1 MREIRYNTRT
11 FLNAKN
17 QVVIRVRWNNK
28 KSEVGF
34 SIGMTVDPMK
44 WDPDTQR
51 PIRASTHIVGNDRI
65 PSRVI
70 NERIQEFLETIQE
83 VFSEYKL
90 RGSFPTPD
98 DLRELVNEK
107 LGRAKKVAE
116 PENDTPR
123 PKTLLE
129 IFNIFLSEG
138 AKERDWTSTVHY
150 KYEQIWKQLM
160 GCDPEVTLETLD
172 KDKMVELKEWY
183 VRHNYRNRTITKQF
197 RILKS
202 FLRWMKA
209 NGYPVLDSAIGYTP
223 HLTVTKKNVTYLT
236 FNELMQFFNHK
247 FSPNQKYLERARDL
261 FCFMAFTSLRYS
273 DLAQLKRPHVT
284 SRGIDL
290 YTKKTSDHLTIPI
303 IDNAQKIIDKYAD
316 YQSEDGSLFP
326 VPSAQKLNDYIKLAA
341 KEAGLDREVI
351 NTYYI
356 GTKRY
361 DEINKFYDII
371 GCHDGRR
378 TFVCCSLAFGIP
390 AAVVMSITG
399 HKDYESMK
407 PYIEIANETKRYEL
421 DKWNGK
427 EWKIRITELLDKFNE
442 AKLKKVYKYAKKLEL
457 AEKNKVWENVE
468 NAEDAIS

>member
-1 MREIRYNTRT
+1 MKEIRYNTRT

-17 QVVIRVRWNNK
+17 QIVIRVRWNHK
-28 KSEVGF
+28 KAEVGF
-34 SIGMTVDPMK
+34 SVGLIVDPMK
-44 WDPDTQR
+44 WDAETQR
-51 PIRASTHIVGNDRI
+51 PIRASTHIIGKARI
-65 PSRVI
+65 PSRDI
-70 NERIQEFLETIQE
+70 NERINDFLDTIAE
-83 VFSEYKL
+83 VFSEF
-90 RGSFPTPD
+90 GAHDMVPTPD
-98 DLRELVNEK
+98 DLREQVNER
-107 LGRAKKVAE
+107 LGRHTKPDTNKEVEPAE
-116 PENDTPR
+116 E
-123 PKTLLE
+123 TLPE
-129 IFNIFLSEG
+129 IFKRFLVEG

-290 YTKKTSDHLTIPI
+290 YTKKHLTISRYRLLIRHRRLSINMLI
-303 IDNAQKIIDKYAD
+303 INLKTAVCF
-316 YQSEDGSLFP
+316 LFP
-326 VPSAQKLNDYIKLAA
+326 Q
-341 KEAGLDREVI
+341 
-351 NTYYI
+351 
-356 GTKRY
+356 
-361 DEINKFYDII
+361 
-371 GCHDGRR
+371 
-378 TFVCCSLAFGIP
+378 
-390 AAVVMSITG
+390 
-399 HKDYESMK
+399 HK
-407 PYIEIANETKRYEL
+407 N
-421 DKWNGK
+421 
-427 EWKIRITELLDKFNE
+427 
-442 AKLKKVYKYAKKLEL
+442 
-457 AEKNKVWENVE
+457 
-468 NAEDAIS
+468 